1 MSYKWI
7 VDRVRDDPVLSGVD
21 IPLPN
26 SNAKSQSRESRL
38 LYILYILKKMLKN
51 CPKVG
56 GISSPSK
63 VASMIKTSYRRT
75 LADRVRDDPVLSGVD
90 IPLPNIH
97 AKSITAFFSRH
108 DKRSNFLATAQPKV
122 ETHQKDKIWMEY
134 AQAVEI
140 TEKSRGF
147 STI

>member
-1 MSYKWI
+1 MRVLRMNYKWI

-38 LYILYILKKMLKN
+38 LYILKKMLKN

-63 VASMIKTSYRRT
+63 VASMIKTSYKRI
-75 LADRVRDDPVLSGVD
+75 ADRV
-90 IPLPNIH
+90 
-97 AKSITAFFSRH
+97 
-108 DKRSNFLATAQPKV
+108 
-122 ETHQKDKIWMEY
+122 
-134 AQAVEI
+134 
-140 TEKSRGF
+140 
-147 STI
+147 